1 MMKYLKPEIEIID
14 FSQTE
19 AVCTDPI
26 MASGYTPGENQ
37 TPIVPRNGS
46 VEAGTGYWGNN

>member
-1 MMKYLKPEIEIID
+1 MKYSKPEIEIVD

-26 MASGYTPGENQ
+26 MASYGYNENQ
-37 TPIVPRNGS
+37 TPVVPRSNT
-46 VEAGTGYWGNN
+46 ETGTGYWNK